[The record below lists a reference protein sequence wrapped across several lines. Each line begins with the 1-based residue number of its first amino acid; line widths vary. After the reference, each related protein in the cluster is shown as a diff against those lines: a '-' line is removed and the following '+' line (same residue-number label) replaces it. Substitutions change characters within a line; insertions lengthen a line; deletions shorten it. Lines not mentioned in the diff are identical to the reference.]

1 MHKCGEEK
9 GAEACHHGISSGR
22 KGDSER
28 EREELRKVRKQT
40 VHETVLASPLLSVM
54 TVNVNRSNSLIKR
67 LGAAERIRNQTALQ
81 ISGARRLHVKD

>member
-28 EREELRKVRKQT
+28 EREELRKVRKPT
-40 VHETVLASPLLSVM
+40 ALASPLLSVM